1 MDGEPEENETVT
13 IRFTTMSANVQDFDY
28 NVTVIDATGEGPTV
42 LCLCIYTVCRPVYCM
57 FVSKQLHTVGVFR
70 IFFRGRGSKLVLE
83 KYESD
88 VLFSLL

>member
-42 LCLCIYTVCRPVYCM
+42 LYVYTVCRPVYCM

-70 IFFRGRGSKLVLE
+70 IFLKGGRREQIGFGEV
-83 KYESD
+83 
-88 VLFSLL
+88 